1 MPALDVF
8 AALSTTRLSVV
19 AAGYEV
25 GVGRTVPTIAAVLG
39 LISVIAGGSAV
50 SARGHRVGTRRSRA
64 VTALALGAVA
74 AVVGAI
80 HGADAAGGFGTG
92 NGLAGAI
99 AAVVLG
105 LGGVVLGSLSLLRA
119 RRLG

>member
-50 SARGHRVGTRRSRA
+50 SARDHRVGTRRSRA

-105 LGGVVLGSLSLLRA
+105 LGGVVLGSLSLVRA

>member
-1 MPALDVF
+1 MSTLEVF
-8 AALSTTRLSVV
+8 AALSTTRFSVV

-39 LISVIAGGSAV
+39 LISVIAGGLAV
-50 SARGHRVGTRRSRA
+50 SARTRRPGTRRSRA
-64 VTALALGAVA
+64 VTALALGAI
-74 AVVGAI
+74 AVVVGGI
-80 HGADAAGGFGTG
+80 HGAEAAGGFGTG

-105 LGGVVLGSLSLLRA
+105 LGGVVLGSLSLVRA